1 MCVLM
6 LLKESGHKQNDLV
19 LTSVGQCATM
29 VDDFTGQEVRS
40 SGELWS
46 EICSSLPDTRDE
58 AAEENN
64 TEFTDSFRPA
74 APVGGQENG
83 QCNGTITSSASARF
97 EPMEDSEI
105 YIASLGTQPLSA
117 RRMPLIGN
125 SLC

>member
-1 MCVLM
+1 
-6 LLKESGHKQNDLV
+6 
-19 LTSVGQCATM
+19 M

-46 EICSSLPDTRDE
+46 EICSSLPDVRDE
-58 AAEENN
+58 AVEENN
-64 TEFTDSFRPA
+64 TEFTDSFHPA

-83 QCNGTITSSASARF
+83 QCNGTITSSASAGF

-105 YIASLGTQPLSA
+105 YIASLGTDTLSA
-117 RRMPLIGN
+117 HCMPLIEN